1 MAKER
6 MLSIWFFVGLI
17 LLVMGTIITLTG
29 VYYLVK
35 PSYTTVLAHLHPN
48 LWWGLIMVIAG
59 LLFLVPSAKR
69 DLRKN

>member
-17 LLVMGTIITLTG
+17 LLVMGTIVTGTG
-29 VYYLVK
+29 VYFLFRPNYG
-35 PSYTTVLAHLHPN
+35 TVLGHLHPN

-59 LLFLVPSAKR
+59 LLFLIPSAKR
-69 DLRKN
+69 DLGK

>member
-17 LLVMGTIITLTG
+17 LLVMGTIVTGTG
-29 VYYLVK
+29 VYFLFRPNYG
-35 PSYTTVLAHLHPN
+35 TVLAYLHPN

-59 LLFLVPSAKR
+59 LLFLIPSAKR
-69 DLRKN
+69 DLGK